1 MLDIPLHARWR
12 PSAGRRT
19 TGAKLALK
27 PVHVWGI
34 RIRLQVALRPR
45 DLALFDL
52 TLDSK
57 LRGCDLVAL
66 KVSDLVSAS
75 GVRGRV
81 MILQRKTGRPVQ
93 FEVTEQT
100 RKSIAAWIGKKE
112 LNSADWLFPS
122 RSKQGAHLS
131 TRQYARLV
139 DRWVALVGLDPAA
152 YGTHSMRRT
161 KVSLLYKKT
170 GNLRACQLLLGHTKL
185 ESTVRYLGVEVDDAL
200 ELSEALEL

>member
-1 MLDIPLHARWR
+1 
-12 PSAGRRT
+12 
-19 TGAKLALK
+19 
-27 PVHVWGI
+27 
-34 RIRLQVALRPR
+34 LQVARRAR

-52 TLDSK
+52 ALDSK
-57 LRGCDLVAL
+57 LRGCDLVSL
-66 KVSDLVSAS
+66 RVSDLISSS
-75 GVRGRV
+75 GVRLRV

-100 RKSIAAWIGKKE
+100 RRSIASWIEAKG
-112 LNSADWLFPS
+112 LGSGDWLFPS
-122 RSKQGAHLS
+122 RSKKGAHLS

-139 DRWVALVGLDPAA
+139 DKWVALVGLDPAA

-200 ELSEALEL
+200 ELSESLEL